1 MVRSI
6 NCIDELKRA
15 NSAPV
20 NRNSMGLEPLLPKMR
35 FLVVF
40 DSVERDRLSFV

>member
-1 MVRSI
+1 M
-6 NCIDELKRA
+6 EGLKRA

-20 NRNSMGLEPLLPKMR
+20 NCRNSMGLEPLLPKMR

-40 DSVERDRLSFV
+40 DSGERDRLSLV

>member
-1 MVRSI
+1 M
-6 NCIDELKRA
+6 DELKRA

-20 NRNSMGLEPLLPKMR
+20 NCRNSMGLGPLLPKMR

-40 DSVERDRLSFV
+40 DSGGVTA